1 MSCIHDIGN
10 INVYTTCHVYV
21 TLAAKGLSLDK
32 NNLGIDFVPNFVT
45 PKFFVV
51 NV

>member
-1 MSCIHDIGN
+1 MNQVNLKKHPYSKNLGILL
-10 INVYTTCHVYV
+10 
-21 TLAAKGLSLDK
+21 TLGK

-51 NV
+51 NAC